1 MRRSTLRFPRR
12 QRRRLEALNMQTRS
26 LSLVILAA
34 ASLAACGDSKEHKL
48 ADSMATAKAADQ
60 QRLTVQLAAQKDS
73 LTRVVLQADDFIQHI
88 DSSVSRVIG
97 RPKKSSKKGTL
108 DPLAQQIENRK
119 AVMQR
124 VDALVARARA
134 TAAEL
139 KKSQEDNKV
148 LSAQL
153 ANDEAMINDLN
164 ATIQHQSQTIAA
176 LSTRVDSLNGV
187 TRELGATIAS
197 LEAQHN
203 KAFYVIGNEDEL
215 IKRGIIVHEGGA
227 NLLIAH
233 PGRTIQMSRTADA
246 SAFTAVDQRGTKVIE
261 MPEGNHRWKVVSR
274 QSLDYAT
281 VDERDNDTFRG
292 NLKITDAGKFW
303 GPSRFLIVVEQ

>member
-1 MRRSTLRFPRR
+1 MNIRRY
-12 QRRRLEALNMQTRS
+12 
-26 LSLVILAA
+26 SLVMLAA
-34 ASLAACGDSKEHKL
+34 GVLAGCGDSKEHKL
-48 ADSMATAKAADQ
+48 ADSLATAKAADQ
-60 QRLTVQLAAQKDS
+60 QRLTIQLAAQKDS

-88 DSSVSRVIG
+88 DSSVARVVG
-97 RPKKSSKKGTL
+97 KPKKGARKATL

-164 ATIQHQSQTIAA
+164 ATIQHQTATISA

-187 TRELGATIAS
+187 TRELGATIAT
-197 LEAQHN
+197 LEAQNN
-203 KAFYVIGNEDEL
+203 KAFYVIGKEDEL

-227 NLLIAH
+227 NLLFAH
-233 PGRTIQMSRTADA
+233 PGRTLQMSRTADA
-246 SAFTAVDQRGTKVIE
+246 SAFTAVDQRGMKLIE
-261 MPEGNHRWKVVSR
+261 MPEPNRRWKVVSR
-274 QSLDYAT
+274 QSLDYAA
-281 VDERDNDTFRG
+281 VDERDNDTFKG
-292 NLKITDAGKFW
+292 NLKITEPGKFW

>member
-1 MRRSTLRFPRR
+1 MK
-12 QRRRLEALNMQTRS
+12 TRHY
-26 LSLVILAA
+26 SLVLLAA
-34 ASLAACGDSKEHKL
+34 GVLAGCGDSKEHKL
-48 ADSMATAKAADQ
+48 ADSLATAKAADQ
-60 QRLTVQLAAQKDS
+60 QRLTIQLAAQKDS

-88 DSSVSRVIG
+88 DSSVARIIG
-97 RPKKSSKKGTL
+97 KPKKGARKATL

-164 ATIQHQSQTIAA
+164 ATIQHQTATIAA
-176 LSTRVDSLNGV
+176 LSTRVDSLSGV
-187 TRELGATIAS
+187 TRELGATIAT
-197 LEAQHN
+197 LEAQNN
-203 KAFYVIGNEDEL
+203 KAFYVIGTEDEL

-227 NLLIAH
+227 NLLFAH

-246 SAFTAVDQRGTKVIE
+246 AAFTAVDQRGMKLIE
-261 MPEGNHRWKVVSR
+261 MPEPNRRWKVVSR
-274 QSLDYAT
+274 QSLDYAA

-292 NLKITDAGKFW
+292 NLKITEPNKFW

>member
-1 MRRSTLRFPRR
+1 MK
-12 QRRRLEALNMQTRS
+12 TRHY
-26 LSLVILAA
+26 SLVLLAA
-34 ASLAACGDSKEHKL
+34 GVLAGCGDSKEHRL
-48 ADSMATAKAADQ
+48 ADSLATAKAADQ
-60 QRLTVQLAAQKDS
+60 QRLTIQLAAQKDS

-88 DSSVSRVIG
+88 DSSVARVIG
-97 RPKKSSKKGTL
+97 KPKKGARKATL

-164 ATIQHQSQTIAA
+164 ATIQHQTATIAA
-176 LSTRVDSLNGV
+176 LSTRVDSLSGV
-187 TRELGATIAS
+187 TREMGATIAT
-197 LEAQHN
+197 LEAQNN
-203 KAFYVIGNEDEL
+203 KAFYVIGTEDDL

-227 NLLIAH
+227 NLLFAH
-233 PGRTIQMSRTADA
+233 PGRTIQMSRNADA
-246 SAFTAVDQRGTKVIE
+246 AAFTAVDQRGMKLIE
-261 MPEGNHRWKVVSR
+261 MPEPNRRWKVVSR
-274 QSLDYAT
+274 QSLDYAA
-281 VDERDNDTFRG
+281 VAERDNDTFRG
-292 NLKITDAGKFW
+292 NLKITEPNKFW

>member
-1 MRRSTLRFPRR
+1 MRSSTRRVPRSLE
-12 QRRRLEALNMQTRS
+12 RRLEAMNMKTRS
-26 LSLVILAA
+26 LSLVILTVAG
-34 ASLAACGDSKEHKL
+34 LAACGDSKEHKL
-48 ADSMATAKAADQ
+48 ADSMATAKAAEQ

-97 RPKKSSKKGTL
+97 KTKKSTKKGTL

-119 AVMQR
+119 AVMER

-134 TAAEL
+134 TASQL

-164 ATIQHQSQTIAA
+164 ATIQHQSATIAA

-187 TRELGATIAS
+187 TRQMGETIAT

-203 KAFYVIGNEDEL
+203 KAFYVISNEDEL
-215 IKRGIIVHEGGA
+215 LKQGVIVHEGGA

-233 PGRTIQMSRTADA
+233 PGRTIQIARTADA
-246 SAFTAVDQRGTKVIE
+246 SAFTAVDQRSSNVIQ
-261 MPEGNHRWKVVSR
+261 MPEGDHRWRIVSR
-274 QSLDYAT
+274 QSLDYAA
-281 VDERDNDTFRG
+281 VDERDDNTFRG
-292 NLKITDAGKFW
+292 NLKITDPTKFW
-303 GPSRFLIVVEQ
+303 GPSRFLVVVE

>member
-1 MRRSTLRFPRR
+1 MK
-12 QRRRLEALNMQTRS
+12 TRHY
-26 LSLVILAA
+26 SLVFLAA
-34 ASLAACGDSKEHKL
+34 GVLAGCGDSKEHKL
-48 ADSMATAKAADQ
+48 ADSLATAKAADQ
-60 QRLTVQLAAQKDS
+60 QRLTIQLAAQKDS

-88 DSSVSRVIG
+88 DSSVARVIG
-97 RPKKSSKKGTL
+97 KPKKGARKATL

-139 KKSQEDNKV
+139 KKSQDDNKV

-164 ATIQHQSQTIAA
+164 ATIQHQTATIAA
-176 LSTRVDSLNGV
+176 LSTRVDSLSGV
-187 TRELGATIAS
+187 TREMGATIAS
-197 LEAQHN
+197 LEAQNN
-203 KAFYVIGNEDEL
+203 KAFYVIGKEDEL

-227 NLLIAH
+227 NLLFAH

-246 SAFTAVDQRGTKVIE
+246 AAFTAVDQRGMKLIE
-261 MPEGNHRWKVVSR
+261 MPEPNRRWKVVSP
-274 QSLDYAT
+274 QSLDYAA

-292 NLKITDAGKFW
+292 NLKITEPNKFW

>member
-1 MRRSTLRFPRR
+1 MNIRRY
-12 QRRRLEALNMQTRS
+12 
-26 LSLVILAA
+26 SLVMLAA
-34 ASLAACGDSKEHKL
+34 GVLAGCGDSKEHKL
-48 ADSMATAKAADQ
+48 ADSLATAKAADQ
-60 QRLTVQLAAQKDS
+60 QRLTIQLAAQKDS

-88 DSSVSRVIG
+88 DSSVARIVG
-97 RPKKSSKKGTL
+97 KPKKGTRKATL

-164 ATIQHQSQTIAA
+164 ATIQHQTATIAA
-176 LSTRVDSLNGV
+176 LSTRVDSLSGV
-187 TRELGATIAS
+187 TREMGATIAT
-197 LEAQHN
+197 LEAQNN
-203 KAFYVIGNEDEL
+203 KAFYVIGKEDDL
-215 IKRGIIVHEGGA
+215 LKRGIIVHEGGA
-227 NLLIAH
+227 NLLFAH

-246 SAFTAVDQRGTKVIE
+246 AAFTAVDQRGMKMIE
-261 MPEGNHRWKVVSR
+261 MPDSTRRWKVVSR
-274 QSLDYAT
+274 QSLDYAS

-292 NLKITDAGKFW
+292 NLKITEPNKFW

>member
-1 MRRSTLRFPRR
+1 M
-12 QRRRLEALNMQTRS
+12 NTRK

-34 ASLAACGDSKEHKL
+34 AGLAACGDSKEHKR
-48 ADSMATAKAADQ
+48 ADSLATAKAAEQ

-97 RPKKSSKKGTL
+97 KPKKGSKKGTL

-119 AVMQR
+119 AVMER

-134 TAAEL
+134 TASEL

-164 ATIQHQSQTIAA
+164 ATIQHQTATIAA

-187 TRELGATIAS
+187 TREMGATIAS

-203 KAFYVIGNEDEL
+203 KAFYVIGKEDEL
-215 IKRGIIVHEGGA
+215 LKQGVIVHEGGA

-246 SAFTAVDQRGTKVIE
+246 SVFTAVDQRATKEIK
-261 MPEGNHRWKVVSR
+261 MPEGDHRWKIVSR
-274 QSLDYAT
+274 QSLDFAT

-292 NLKITDAGKFW
+292 NLRITDANRFW

>member
-1 MRRSTLRFPRR
+1 MK
-12 QRRRLEALNMQTRS
+12 TRHYS
-26 LSLVILAA
+26 LIFLAA
-34 ASLAACGDSKEHKL
+34 GVLAACGDSREHKL
-48 ADSMATAKAADQ
+48 ADSLATAKAADQ
-60 QRLTVQLAAQKDS
+60 QRLTIQLAAQKDS

-88 DSSVSRVIG
+88 DSSVARVIG
-97 RPKKSSKKGTL
+97 KPKKGARKATL

-139 KKSQEDNKV
+139 RKSQEDNKV

-164 ATIQHQSQTIAA
+164 ATIQHQTATIAA
-176 LSTRVDSLNGV
+176 LSTRVDSLSGV
-187 TRELGATIAS
+187 TREMGATIAT
-197 LEAQHN
+197 LEAQNN
-203 KAFYVIGNEDEL
+203 KAFYVIGTEDDL

-227 NLLIAH
+227 NLLFAH

-246 SAFTAVDQRGTKVIE
+246 AAFTAVDQRGMKLIE
-261 MPEGNHRWKVVSR
+261 MPEPNRRWKVVSR
-274 QSLDYAT
+274 QSLDYAA

-292 NLKITDAGKFW
+292 NLKITEPNKFW

>member
-1 MRRSTLRFPRR
+1 MK
-12 QRRRLEALNMQTRS
+12 TRS
-26 LSLVILAA
+26 LTLVILAA
-34 ASLAACGDSKEHKL
+34 AGLVACGDSKEHKL
-48 ADSMATAKAADQ
+48 ADSMATAKAAEQ
-60 QRLTVQLAAQKDS
+60 QRLAVQLAAQKDS

-97 RPKKSSKKGTL
+97 KTKKGSKKGTL

-119 AVMQR
+119 AVMER

-134 TAAEL
+134 TAAQL

-164 ATIQHQSQTIAA
+164 ATIQHQSATIAA

-187 TRELGATIAS
+187 TRQMGETIAT

-203 KAFYVIGNEDEL
+203 KAFYVIGKEDEL
-215 IKRGIIVHEGGA
+215 LKQGVIVHEGGA

-233 PGRTIQMSRTADA
+233 PGRTIQIARTADA
-246 SAFTAVDQRGTKVIE
+246 SAFTPVDQRTSNVIH
-261 MPEGNHRWKVVSR
+261 MPEGDHRWKIVSR
-274 QSLDYAT
+274 QSLDFAA
-281 VDERDNDTFRG
+281 VDEREDNTFRG
-292 NLKITDAGKFW
+292 NLKITDPAKFW
-303 GPSRFLIVVEQ
+303 GPSRFLVVVEQ

>member
-1 MRRSTLRFPRR
+1 
-12 QRRRLEALNMQTRS
+12 MQTRQ
-26 LSLVILAA
+26 LVLVITAA
-34 ASLAACGDSKEHKL
+34 TALAACGDSKERKL
-48 ADSMATAKAADQ
+48 ADSTAAARMAEQ
-60 QRLTVQLAAQKDS
+60 QRLTIQLAAQKDS

-97 RPKKSSKKGTL
+97 KPKKGTKKGTL

-119 AVMQR
+119 AVMAR

-139 KKSQEDNKV
+139 KKSQDENKV
-148 LSAQL
+148 LAAQL

-164 ATIQHQSQTIAA
+164 ATIQHQTATIAA

-203 KAFYVIGNEDEL
+203 KAFYVIGKEDEL
-215 IKRGIIVHEGGA
+215 LKRGIIVHEGGA
-227 NLLIAH
+227 NLIFAH

-246 SAFTAVDQRGTKVIE
+246 SAFTPVDQRGSKVIE
-261 MPEGNHRWKVVSR
+261 MPDSTRRWKVVSR
-274 QSLDYAT
+274 QSLDYAA

-292 NLKITDAGKFW
+292 NLKITEPNKFW

>member
-1 MRRSTLRFPRR
+1 MNIRRY
-12 QRRRLEALNMQTRS
+12 
-26 LSLVILAA
+26 SLVMLAA
-34 ASLAACGDSKEHKL
+34 GVLAGCGDSKEHKL
-48 ADSMATAKAADQ
+48 ADSLATAKAADQ
-60 QRLTVQLAAQKDS
+60 QRLTIQLAAQKDS

-88 DSSVSRVIG
+88 DSSVARVVG
-97 RPKKSSKKGTL
+97 KPKKGARKATL

-139 KKSQEDNKV
+139 KKSQQDNKV

-164 ATIQHQSQTIAA
+164 ATIQHQTATIAA

-187 TRELGATIAS
+187 TREMGATIAT
-197 LEAQHN
+197 LEAQNN
-203 KAFYVIGNEDEL
+203 KAFYVIGKEDEL

-227 NLLIAH
+227 NLLFAH
-233 PGRTIQMSRTADA
+233 PGRTLQMSRTADA
-246 SAFTAVDQRGTKVIE
+246 AAFTAVDQRGMKLIE
-261 MPEGNHRWKVVSR
+261 MPEPNRRWKVVSR
-274 QSLDYAT
+274 QSLDYAA

-292 NLKITDAGKFW
+292 NLKITEPGKFW